1 MILFYTSGSFRLGSR
16 TFRTQRETMSRLSAL
31 GFRGA
36 REHCQTAKRDGAA
49 ELPPLPPDTEAI
61 AEFLLGQTYPV
72 AGHAVLF
79 SEFYSRY
86 IDWLPAAERYKWTKI
101 RTSRALPEYHA
112 SGAMTANVKYVANLS
127 FEPTTPHHYTLRR
140 HGYTLLRDYWTIPK

>member
-1 MILFYTSGSFRLGSR
+1 MILFFTSGTFRLGGH
-16 TFRTQRETMSRLSAL
+16 TFRTQKETMARLSAL

-36 REHCQTAKRDGAA
+36 REHCQTAKRDGAT

-61 AEFLLGQTYPV
+61 AEFLITQTYPV

-86 IDWLPAAERYKWTKI
+86 IEWLPIAERYKWTKI
-101 RTSRALPEYHA
+101 RTSRALPEYHS

-127 FEPTTPHHYTLRR
+127 FEPAQPYNYTLRR
-140 HGYTLLRDYWTIPK
+140 HGYSLLRDYWTVS